1 MTDKDLERYA
11 AQAAIPLLYVQSRLS
26 DFGPDVQAAV
36 AENATVDFFLHG
48 PPGRGKT
55 RLSAAILL
63 QSIQGGFAW
72 HEDKSFVRP
81 VHTLSAALGMSPTFS
96 AKSSSPSAG
105 MDRAK
110 RSFCA
115 GSAAIARW

>member
-48 PPGRGKT
+48 PPGQRQDATECGNPLAEHSGRLCLARG
-55 RLSAAILL
+55 
-63 QSIQGGFAW
+63 
-72 HEDKSFVRP
+72 
-81 VHTLSAALGMSPTFS
+81 
-96 AKSSSPSAG
+96 
-105 MDRAK
+105 
-110 RSFCA
+110 
-115 GSAAIARW
+115 